1 MAFEH
6 SLRSFFPSLL
16 TLVMLTVLLGLG
28 AWQVERLA
36 WKEDLLERMAE
47 RRTAPPL
54 TLASAADIAGLQ
66 QADHDFYPAV
76 LQGRFG
82 DRAVFW
88 FTQIENKPSGLDRW
102 DGAGYHM
109 LMPFILA
116 DGSAVLVDR
125 GFIPA
130 RLIDIPAPPPP
141 QGDIALAVVLRWPDG
156 RGRHRLQLW
165 RYDGQSRG
173 RQGHARHV
181 PPPPPVARK
190 AASRAAR

>member
-1 MAFEH
+1 MAFGH
-6 SLRSFFPSLL
+6 SLRSFFPAFL
-16 TLVMLTVLLGLG
+16 TLATLTVLLGLG

-36 WKEDLLERMAE
+36 WKEDLLARMAE

-54 TLASAADIAGLQ
+54 TLASAADIAGLE
-66 QADHDFYPAV
+66 QAAHDFYPAV

-102 DGAGYHM
+102 DSAGYHM
-109 LMPFILA
+109 LVPFFLH
-116 DGSAVLVDR
+116 DGSALLVDR

-141 QGDIALAVVLRWPDG
+141 QGAQIIYYRIRFAHIARGPTKSIMPRIRSHTRDMKRATPSPGWP
-156 RGRHRLQLW
+156 Q
-165 RYDGQSRG
+165 
-173 RQGHARHV
+173 
-181 PPPPPVARK
+181 
-190 AASRAAR
+190 